1 MKEKKQNVLSELA
14 KIRQDFE
21 KIITGSYDLTE
32 QERSELL
39 ILDDELREVML
50 DIELEERNEKECT
63 EK

>member
-39 ILDDELREVML
+39 ILEDELRELML
-50 DIELEERNEKECT
+50 DIELRERDEKECT